1 MRARAL
7 ATVAL
12 AAAVAAAAASIS
24 AQKPDVRPSEAQA
37 KSANATAKK
46 PLKSKTVSPDER
58 TDALSRASVWT
69 APPPIA
75 RAELGVDPKQ
85 VKEITC
91 TFEITELGGTASK
104 FDCQSEKG
112 ERLRIK
118 YGSSPEV
125 PSEVAAARLLHAL
138 GFGADNV
145 TIVERVRCYGCPAEP
160 FITMKTL
167 GFANAQKLYE
177 KVMDAKDYKDFEWA
191 AVERK
196 HYGRPIETEEV
207 EGWAFF
213 ELDLIDPKKGGAPRA
228 HVDSLRLLAVM
239 LSHWDNKSEN
249 QRLVCLSE
257 KDWPEGGKC
266 SRPFAMLQDV
276 GSAFGP
282 RKVDLAEWE
291 KAPLWADR
299 VRCTT
304 SMDAL
309 PYHGATFTPVTITEA
324 GRKHLGGLVSQL
336 SDRQIEDLFRSA
348 RFDQPTGMLARHSAP
363 VAEWVRVFKGKVKQ
377 LTDGPPCPQ

>member
-7 ATVAL
+7 AIVVL
-12 AAAVAAAAASIS
+12 AAAVAVAAASIS
-24 AQKPDVRPSEAQA
+24 AQKPDVRTVEPQA

-118 YGSSPEV
+118 YGSSPEL
-125 PSEVAAARLLHAL
+125 PSEVAAAKLLHTL

-145 TIVERVRCYGCPAEP
+145 AMVERVRCYGCPAEP

-167 GFANAQKLYE
+167 GLAGAQKLYE
-177 KVMDAKDYKDFEWA
+177 KVMDTKEYKDFEWA

-228 HVDSLRLLAVM
+228 HVDALRLLAVM

-257 KDWPEGGKC
+257 KDWPDGGKC
-266 SRPFAMLQDV
+266 SKPFAMLQDV

-282 RKVDLAEWE
+282 RKVDLPEWE
-291 KAPLWADR
+291 KAPLWTDR
-299 VRCTT
+299 ASCTT

-309 PYHGATFTPVTITEA
+309 PYHGATFTPAKISEA
-324 GRKHLGGLVSQL
+324 GRKHLGGLLVQL
-336 SDRQIEDLFRSA
+336 SDKQIEDLFRSA
-348 RFDQPTGMLARHSAP
+348 RFDQGTGMVLRQKTP
-363 VAEWVRVFKGKVKQ
+363 IAEWVNAFKGKVRQ
-377 LTDGPPCPQ
+377 ITDGPSCPQ